1 MEKHFGLIIANEEK
15 VLYVSEPFLQEI
27 CSGARPCCVHP
38 DDCLDLPKLMNPASF
53 TVRLKRP
60 EENHYT
66 QYFFRSSSFGDFFVV
81 CFAPVGEPAAV
92 NDFLVFPDCE
102 VDNCKPTI
110 GDIFGSF
117 PDALLLIDSEGRLV
131 DCKIPNG
138 MVLDMPWRRHV
149 GKNVSEILP
158 SNIAEAFLQTI
169 GKSVFTG
176 RTTIYEYDF
185 DYGHGKKYFEAR
197 FSRLSNNHVLVL
209 VRNINEKKNLLDQLS
224 KQVEK
229 YKTFFTHAPEPY
241 LVLSFPDRNIVH
253 VSAEF
258 TDLFGYSEAEI
269 GERTPEEL
277 ELWVSDAEKKKYL
290 SMLAKDGIVSNF
302 ETLLYNKSRDAIP
315 VLISSH
321 VIQTNE
327 GKRYLTLVRDISSQ
341 KLSQMKLEESEK
353 RHRKLVEGI
362 GTPIFVHDGD
372 KFLFYN
378 KEFLDFIG
386 LSDQEVE
393 KVNLYDLIVPELRA
407 EFAFKVKRAFLGD
420 TSVSRSDMKFVCG
433 DNKIK
438 DTRTNIVGGN
448 YGGKMCA
455 YVSVSDLTSL
465 IEAKDA
471 LVETNEFLN
480 ALVASTEDI
489 VLAMDENG
497 KCVFVKMK
505 PDWAGNDGGL
515 FLGSDIEDI
524 FGAGKSLDEFNA
536 MVLNVAKTGTPGEF
550 AGCFRILGKEVWLN
564 ARCSPFRG
572 PKGNIIGTVSLIKDI
587 TASLVDRRKILEEQ
601 DRLDLIIANI
611 SDIVF
616 EVRNG
621 FLSYVSP
628 NCVKVLGRSVGEFL
642 GRSATEF
649 ISVWKALRIQ
659 RSGRDA
665 EFMVKLIDSD
675 NLERVFEIKLSHIG
689 GSYIGIARDITD
701 SVQKEE
707 AKRAFLGSV
716 AHELRNPLTVISGF
730 SELLEGMVQ
739 KNPNA
744 LEVVKMIREAALREQ
759 HHVDD
764 LVSFGVTKPRYV
776 FKLVDAHGLF
786 VGLQTKL
793 KILFEESLNPMQKK
807 TGASFIVDIDEH
819 LKGRS
824 IKVETGSIEEVFG
837 NLLINAMKY
846 CREGQSLKI
855 KLEAKCEGETLL
867 ASFADNGIGIP
878 KSKQNFIFKPF
889 YQVNP
894 EGDLKNGMGMGLSIV
909 KMHVESHG
917 GSVSFSS
924 SEGAGATFFIR
935 LPLLS

>member
-1 MEKHFGLIIANEEK
+1 MEKYFGLIIANKEK

-27 CSGARPCCVHP
+27 CSGAKPCCVHP
-38 DDCLDLPKLMNPASF
+38 DDCLDLSRIINPASF
-53 TVRLKRP
+53 TVRLKKP
-60 EENHYT
+60 EENYYT
-66 QYFFRSSSFGDFFVV
+66 KYFFKSFPFSDFFVV
-81 CFAPVGEPAAV
+81 CFAPARESAAS
-92 NDFLVFPDCE
+92 E
-102 VDNCKPTI
+102 PTI

-117 PDALLLIDSEGRLV
+117 PDTLLLIDSEGKLV

-138 MVLDMPWRRHV
+138 MVLDMPWRKHV

-158 SNIAEAFLQTI
+158 SNIAETFLQAI
-169 GKSVFTG
+169 GKSIFTG
-176 RTTIYEYDF
+176 RTIVYEYSLDN
-185 DYGHGKKYFEAR
+185 DQREKHFEAR
-197 FSRLSNNHVLVL
+197 LSRLSNKHVLVL
-209 VRNINEKKNLLDQLS
+209 VRNVGEKKNLLDQLS

-241 LVLSFPDRNIVH
+241 LVLSFPDRKIIH

-269 GERTPEEL
+269 EERTPEEL

-290 SMLAKDGIVSNF
+290 FMLAKDGVVSNF
-302 ETLLYNKSRDAIP
+302 ETLLYNKSRDAFP
-315 VLISSH
+315 VLVSSQ
-321 VIQTNE
+321 VVQVNE
-327 GKRYLTLVRDISSQ
+327 DKRYLTLIRDVSSQ

-386 LSDQEVE
+386 LSGQEVE
-393 KVNLYDLIVPELRA
+393 KVNLYDLILPELRA

-420 TSVSRSDMKFVCG
+420 TSVSRSDMRFVCG

-455 YVSVSDLTSL
+455 YVSISDLTSL
-465 IEAKDA
+465 IEARDA

-505 PDWAGNDGGL
+505 PDWAGNDRGL
-515 FLGSDIEDI
+515 FLGKDIEVI
-524 FGAGKSLDEFNA
+524 FGAGKSLDEFKA
-536 MVLNVAKTGTPGEF
+536 MVSNVAETGIPGEF
-550 AGCFRILGKEVWLN
+550 AGCFKILDKEVWLN
-564 ARCSPFRG
+564 ARCSPFKG

-587 TASLVDRRKILEEQ
+587 TASLVERRKILEEQ
-601 DRLDLIIANI
+601 NRLDLIIANI

-628 NCVKVLGRSVGEFL
+628 NCVKVLGKGVGEFL

-665 EFMVKLIDSD
+665 EFMVKLVDSD

-739 KNPNA
+739 NNPNA
-744 LEVVKMIREAALREQ
+744 LEVVRMIREAALREQ
-759 HHVDD
+759 RHVDD
-764 LVSFGVTKPRYV
+764 LVSFGVTKPRYS
-776 FKLVDAHGLF
+776 FKLIDAHGF
-786 VGLQTKL
+786 FIGLQTKL
-793 KILFEESLNPMQKK
+793 KILFEESLNPMQRK
-807 TGASFIVDIDEH
+807 TGASFTIGIDEH
-819 LKGRS
+819 LKGRN
-824 IKVETGSIEEVFG
+824 IKVETGSIEEAFG
-837 NLLINAMKY
+837 NLLINAIKY
-846 CREGQSLKI
+846 CREERPLEI

-867 ASFADNGIGIP
+867 VSFADNGIGIP

-894 EGDLKNGMGMGLSIV
+894 IGDLKNGMGMGLSIV

>member
-1 MEKHFGLIIANEEK
+1 MFQQ
-15 VLYVSEPFLQEI
+15 SLQI
-27 CSGARPCCVHP
+27 
-38 DDCLDLPKLMNPASF
+38 
-53 TVRLKRP
+53 
-60 EENHYT
+60 
-66 QYFFRSSSFGDFFVV
+66 
-81 CFAPVGEPAAV
+81 
-92 NDFLVFPDCE
+92 
-102 VDNCKPTI
+102 
-110 GDIFGSF
+110 
-117 PDALLLIDSEGRLV
+117 
-131 DCKIPNG
+131 
-138 MVLDMPWRRHV
+138 
-149 GKNVSEILP
+149 
-158 SNIAEAFLQTI
+158 
-169 GKSVFTG
+169 
-176 RTTIYEYDF
+176 
-185 DYGHGKKYFEAR
+185 
-197 FSRLSNNHVLVL
+197 
-209 VRNINEKKNLLDQLS
+209 
-224 KQVEK
+224 
-229 YKTFFTHAPEPY
+229 
-241 LVLSFPDRNIVH
+241 
-253 VSAEF
+253 
-258 TDLFGYSEAEI
+258 FGYSEAEI
-269 GERTPEEL
+269 GEKTLKSLNFRSVMRKE
-277 ELWVSDAEKKKYL
+277 KYL
-290 SMLAKDGIVSNF
+290 SSLQRM
-302 ETLLYNKSRDAIP
+302 
-315 VLISSH
+315 VLSQILKH
-321 VIQTNE
+321 CCITKAGMPFLCLFPPVIQTNE

-524 FGAGKSLDEFNA
+524 FGAGKSLDEFKA

-739 KNPNA
+739 NNPNA

-776 FKLVDAHGLF
+776 SNWLMLWPFRWPSD
-786 VGLQTKL
+786 KL

-807 TGASFIVDIDEH
+807 TGASFIVDIDEY

-867 ASFADNGIGIP
+867 ASFADNGINTY
-878 KSKQNFIFKPF
+878 QNQNRILFLNHSTRSI
-889 YQVNP
+889 
-894 EGDLKNGMGMGLSIV
+894 LKEI
-909 KMHVESHG
+909 
-917 GSVSFSS
+917 
-924 SEGAGATFFIR
+924 
-935 LPLLS
+935 